1 VKSDAHRSP
10 TRPDDSFL
18 AVWGRRAISVP
29 TYFALA
35 TAILITAPLWLVAAG
50 LTDVLTGKARRL
62 PRARALAFFA
72 LYLVCEVLGVVCAA
86 CLWLATFGGRWGGR
100 QRYVALNAA
109 LQRHWTAA
117 LFGGALHLFAMR
129 VHVEGQE
136 LARSGPLLLFVRHS
150 STADTVL
157 AAALVA
163 NPNRLLLRY
172 VLKRELFWDPCLDI
186 VGRRLPNAFVD
197 RASPR
202 SRAEVEAIARLA
214 QGLDERSA
222 VLIYPEGSRF
232 SPEKLAAT
240 VAALR
245 DKGKQELAAIAAGYR
260 RVLPPKVG
268 GPLALIDAAPGVDLV
283 FVEHTGF
290 EGAAS
295 FATFWNGALVG
306 KTIQVRLRRIPAA
319 SIPGV
324 ARDRWLFERWAETDA
339 WISARASPLEGA
351 A

>member
-1 VKSDAHRSP
+1 M
-10 TRPDDSFL
+10 
-18 AVWGRRAISVP
+18 AV
-29 TYFALA
+29 
-35 TAILITAPLWLVAAG
+35 ILITAPLWMVTTALADLV
-50 LTDVLTGKARRL
+50 TGKARVW
-62 PRARALAFFA
+62 PKTRALAFFA
-72 LYLVCEVLGVVCAA
+72 LYLVCEVLGVVCATS
-86 CLWLATFGGRWGGR
+86 LWLVTCGGRLGGPG
-100 QRYVALNAA
+100 RYIELNAA
-109 LQRHWTAA
+109 LQRHWTTA
-117 LFGGALHLFAMR
+117 LFGGALRLFAMR
-129 VHVEGQE
+129 VQVEGQE

-202 SRAEVEAIARLA
+202 SQAEVETIARLA
-214 QGLDERSA
+214 EGLDARSA

-232 SPEKLAAT
+232 SPKKLAAAVET
-240 VAALR
+240 LR
-245 DKGKQELAAIAAGYR
+245 DKGKLDLAAIAAGYR
-260 RVLPPKVG
+260 HVLPPKVG
-268 GPLALIDAAPGVDLV
+268 GPLTLIDAAPGVDLV

-306 KTIQVRLRRIPAA
+306 QTVEVRLRRIPAA
-319 SIPGV
+319 TIPSV

-339 WISARASPLEGA
+339 WISARAPQREEA
-351 A
+351 P